1 MRSWQATKVNILF
14 SLKIA
19 RNKDKLLDS
28 RIEMS
33 TESIITSESS
43 ISEFFRFIKMI
54 IRKPIKKNDIKKMRS

>member
-1 MRSWQATKVNILF
+1 MRSWQATKLNILF
-14 SLKIA
+14 SLKVA

-43 ISEFFRFIKMI
+43 ISDFFVLLK
-54 IRKPIKKNDIKKMRS
+54 